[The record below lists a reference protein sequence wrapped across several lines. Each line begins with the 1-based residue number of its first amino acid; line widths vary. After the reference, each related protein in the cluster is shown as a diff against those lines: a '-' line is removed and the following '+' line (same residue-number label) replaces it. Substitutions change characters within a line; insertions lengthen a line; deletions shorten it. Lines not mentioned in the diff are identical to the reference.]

1 MRRLGRFLLLGLLL
15 AACAPLEQTPPAY
28 PPAQAGPGVLVL
40 RDASG
45 RILLNP
51 SIGLPAPA
59 GSLLLSQ
66 SYLGEAS
73 KSRFRSPDSFDRVVL
88 WLKREL
94 LDLGWTIVEAEVK
107 ERPPAEYRAR
117 LLIRKGKQTREIRLR
132 YQDGVFDLEVGD
144 APSARTR
151 GRAAAMMKG

>member
-1 MRRLGRFLLLGLLL
+1 MKRFGYVLLWALVLL
-15 AACAPLEQTPPAY
+15 AACAPVEKNPSY

-51 SIGLPAPA
+51 SLGLSAPA

-73 KSRFRSPDSFDRVVL
+73 KSRFRSPESFDRVLL
-88 WLKREL
+88 WLKGAL
-94 LDLGWTIVEAEVK
+94 KDLGWTIVRVEV
-107 ERPPAEYRAR
+107 EESPPVEYKAR
-117 LLIRKGKQTREIRLR
+117 LVIRKGQKTREVWLR
-132 YQDGVFDLEVGD
+132 FKDGVFDLEVK
-144 APSARTR
+144 A
-151 GRAAAMMKG
+151 

>member
-1 MRRLGRFLLLGLLL
+1 MKRLGYLLALALLLL
-15 AACAPLEQTPPAY
+15 AACAPVETTPNL

-51 SIGLPAPA
+51 SLGLYAPE

-73 KSRFRSPDSFDRVVL
+73 KSRFRSPESFDRVLL
-88 WLKREL
+88 WLKRAL
-94 LDLGWTIVEAEVK
+94 LDLGWTLVEVEVK
-107 ERPPAEYRAR
+107 ERPPEEYRAR
-117 LLIRKGKQTREIRLR
+117 LVIRKGERVRVVRLS
-132 YQDGVFDLEVGD
+132 YKDGVFDLEVED
-144 APSARTR
+144 
-151 GRAAAMMKG
+151 